1 MVSIVSYFM
10 FRRNLNNEQTYYR
23 NISLQGILYLVQICI
38 VLEAVIRLLLMMT
51 SLLVLIFSNMQ
62 QNHNAI
68 DNLSEFIV

>member
-23 NISLQGILYLVQICI
+23 NISSKGILYLVQICI
-38 VLEAVIRLLLMMT
+38 VLEAVIRLLLAMT
-51 SLLVLIFSNMQ
+51 SLLVQIFSNMQ